1 MEGRLKQHP
10 TGPSL
15 RHLGAVTA
23 FFFRPLFFRAV
34 HAAPGGVA
42 TASFFFLRKASLLG
56 PCLGQVF
63 FRAV

>member
-1 MEGRLKQHP
+1 MEGGLKQHP

-42 TASFFFLRKASLLG
+42 TASFFFAQGIGLLG

-63 FRAV
+63 SRAV